1 MLNVEKMLEIAKS
14 RYECEF
20 CAEPNDISRCI
31 KCEKSKPISAA
42 DLREY
47 YEWVIDTLFRKRTE
61 IRTGDIIVEKYI
73 DEYTGEEYEFKNV
86 VQDISENEIKLCDD
100 WIPKSDFKNV
110 TVIRNEL

>member
-1 MLNVEKMLEIAKS
+1 M
-14 RYECEF
+14 
-20 CAEPNDISRCI
+20 
-31 KCEKSKPISAA
+31 
-42 DLREY
+42 
-47 YEWVIDTLFRKRTE
+47 
-61 IRTGDIIVEKYI
+61 EKYI